1 MGTSQSKLTL
11 SLAALA
17 IVAITTFAVQA
28 NAQSNQEIQLE
39 LTSPLEPLRPGI
51 SESQLFAELD
61 ARNELRKSA
70 LLDYTV
76 RRTYQVV
83 DLKGKVHAQEVGQME
98 FHAPDQKNFV
108 ATSETGSG
116 LIRRMA
122 LNPLISSE
130 IEAAAGKVHHDSTI
144 SPANYSLEL
153 LGEQQVGPYRCFV
166 AQVVPKRKEKYL
178 FEGKLWIDSEDY
190 AIVRIEGHPAKKLSF
205 WIERAD
211 FVRQY
216 QKVDRFWLPEKDQTL
231 VQVRLYGKKVLTI
244 EHANY
249 VVNAAQNNAGQSNVA
264 SNNTAKNN
272 VAQNDAWHN
281 KERRAFVQEAHAQ
294 TFRDPN

>member
-1 MGTSQSKLTL
+1 MAVTNTKRTL
-11 SLAALA
+11 SLV
-17 IVAITTFAVQA
+17 VATFVVATMFGEVK
-28 NAQSNQEIQLE
+28 AQSNQENQPDV
-39 LTSPLEPLRPGI
+39 TAPLEPLREGI
-51 SESQLFAELD
+51 AENKLFAELD

-70 LLDYTV
+70 LLDYKV
-76 RRTYQVV
+76 RRTYQVA
-83 DLKGKVHAQEVGQME
+83 DLKGKVHAEETGQME
-98 FHAPDQKNFV
+98 FHAPDQKDFV
-108 ATSETGSG
+108 ATSESGSG

-153 LGEQQVGPYRCFV
+153 LGEQQIGAYRCFV
-166 AQVVPKRKEKYL
+166 AKLVPKRKEKYL
-178 FEGKLWIDSEDY
+178 FEGKVWIDADDY

-216 QKVDRFWLPEKDQTL
+216 QKIDGFWLPEKDQTL

-244 EHANY
+244 EHQNY
-249 VVNAAQNNAGQSNVA
+249 VVNASQNSTAQNA
-264 SNNTAKNN
+264 T
-272 VAQNDAWHN
+272 
-281 KERRAFVQEAHAQ
+281 RRPLIPEGRVPATED
-294 TFRDPN
+294 RN

>member
-1 MGTSQSKLTL
+1 MGISTYQRTL
-11 SLAALA
+11 SMLAAVFLV
-17 IVAITTFAVQA
+17 VATFGLQA
-28 NAQSNQEIQLE
+28 KAQSSQEPN
-39 LTSPLEPLRPGI
+39 LTSPLEPLRAGI
-51 SESQLFAELD
+51 AEDRLFAELE
-61 ARNELRKSA
+61 ARNELRKSG
-70 LLDYTV
+70 LTDYTV
-76 RRTYQVV
+76 RRTYQVA

-98 FHAPDQKNFV
+98 FHAPDQKAFV

-144 SPANYSLEL
+144 SPANYSIEL
-153 LGEQQVGPYRCFV
+153 LGEQQVGPYHCFV
-166 AQVVPKRKEKYL
+166 VEATPKRKDKYL
-178 FEGKLWIDSEDY
+178 FEGKLWIDADDY

-216 QKVDRFWLPEKDQTL
+216 RKVDGFWLPEKDQTL

-244 EHANY
+244 EHTNY
-249 VVNAAQNNAGQSNVA
+249 VVNAAQNHFAVNNPGQDS
-264 SNNTAKNN
+264 
-272 VAQNDAWHN
+272 VAQNNAEHN
-281 KERRAFVQEAHAQ
+281 KERRAFVQDGHLRSSVDA
-294 TFRDPN
+294 N